1 MSNVPYH
8 SSILKNYKTYENSF
22 LPKFVN
28 IPISQ
33 EYGYDYKILV
43 EKNDIVKEG
52 QVIATYKDK
61 DGNCVNIHSSIPG
74 KVIDFIPTVC
84 PNGKYEYTVRIQ
96 LQGSFEYLG
105 KKKTEKSIKS
115 ILPSTVVRKLI
126 DNGVINTFLINKP
139 VNLGLEIKQ
148 LGSKI
153 KTLIVRLCDE
163 DEYRLTDSLISKF
176 FIEEILIAIKI
187 ILKALNIKSVLFVIN
202 KNFEHKETLNNCQIE
217 NIKILTVN
225 TNSFPYGFKR
235 DIIKSFNKSSKK
247 SESFRISINDLYVDS
262 SSLYEV
268 YKAVMLD
275 LPSIERFVHFTGN
288 SIFSSCLLN
297 VKLGTPVNDIINQ
310 IGGYDNTPAMVI
322 CNGNQTGT
330 SISSLDTPI
339 TKYTK
344 SVAIFSSKNSTDS
357 HIYSCVNCGNCRFVC
372 PSKICPDIL
381 YKYATKYT
389 TKKEDIAEV
398 YKNSVQLCNECCL
411 CNSVCPA
418 RLPLGQMI
426 STLKNNETD

>member
-33 EYGYDYKILV
+33 EYGYNYKILV

-74 KVIDFIPTVC
+74 KVLDFIPTVC
-84 PNGKYEYTVRIQ
+84 PNGKYEYSIRIQ

-105 KKKTEKSIKS
+105 KKKIEKNIDLISQ
-115 ILPSTVVRKLI
+115 STIVKKLI
-126 DNGVINTFLINKP
+126 EKGVVNTFLINKP
-139 VNLGLEIKQ
+139 INLGLEINQ

-163 DEYRLTDSLISKF
+163 DEYRLTDSLVSKF
-176 FIEEILIAIKI
+176 FIEEILTATKI
-187 ILKALNIKSVLFVIN
+187 ILKALNLQSVLFVIN
-202 KNFEHKETLNNCQIE
+202 TNFEHKQTLKNCQSQIE
-217 NIKILTVN
+217 NFKIFTVD
-225 TNSFPYGFKR
+225 TSSFPYGFKR
-235 DIIKSFNKSSKK
+235 DIEKSFNKSSKK
-247 SESFRISINDLYVDS
+247 SDTFKISKNDLYVDS
-262 SSLYEV
+262 STLYEV
-268 YKAVMLD
+268 YKAIVLD

-288 SIFSSCLLN
+288 SIYSSCLLN
-297 VKLGTPVNDIINQ
+297 VKLGTSVIDIVKQ
-310 IGGYDNTPAMVI
+310 IGGFDNTPAMLI

-330 SISSLDTPI
+330 SVSTLDTPI

-344 SVAIFSSKNSTDS
+344 SIAIFSSKNISDS

-381 YKYATKYT
+381 YKYATK
-389 TKKEDIAEV
+389 KEDIADV
-398 YKNSVQLCNECCL
+398 YKNSVHLCNECCL
-411 CNSVCPA
+411 CNSVCQA
-418 RLPLGQMI
+418 RLPLGQII
-426 STLKNNETD
+426 STLKNKDTE